1 MGDDASLPAAGYL
14 PVADSPAVCCLP
26 GGDDLPVDGHW
37 RAGDSPVDDL
47 PGDDLPVDERS
58 DSKAG

>member
-1 MGDDASLPAAGYL
+1 VADLPAAGYL

-26 GGDDLPVDGHW
+26 VDGHW
-37 RAGDSPVDDL
+37 RAGDSPVHDLPADDL
-47 PGDDLPVDERS
+47 PGDERS